1 MLCGD
6 DIREEKTPK
15 TSVKYWECEW
25 GEEMNK
31 TKYSDDPKTFF
42 FFVFVECISFDLS
55 RQTVFHRLCTAQNAD
70 TALNVDCCCDKHTH
84 VHMYIYIWCSRRML
98 HKRQFQEAK
107 ARWRKETNMINAMP
121 CNIIY
126 AYRVDLVL
134 IVDRAS
140 AVLKFFT
147 QALATVS
154 DWQTQNPSYR
164 LQSCSPDVWYCR
176 AYCLSTAPLLIAYVC
191 CNLCL
196 HLMLFTDTGNQFSCL
211 SLYVWCVR
219 MWLRAI

>member
-1 MLCGD
+1 MYF
-6 DIREEKTPK
+6 IWPF
-15 TSVKYWECEW
+15 TSNCLPSFMHSTECRHRI
-25 GEEMNK
+25 
-31 TKYSDDPKTFF
+31 
-42 FFVFVECISFDLS
+42 ECWLLL
-55 RQTVFHRLCTAQNAD
+55 RQTYTRS
-70 TALNVDCCCDKHTH
+70 H
-84 VHMYIYIWCSRRML
+84 VYIYIYIWCSRRML